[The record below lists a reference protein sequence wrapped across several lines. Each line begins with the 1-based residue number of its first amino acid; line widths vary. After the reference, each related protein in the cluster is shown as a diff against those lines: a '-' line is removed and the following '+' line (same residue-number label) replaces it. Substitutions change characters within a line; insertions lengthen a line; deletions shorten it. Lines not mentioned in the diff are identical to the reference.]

1 MQNKKKRLDKV
12 RKELFAKNIEAFIV
26 ASAENRRYLSGFT
39 ATDNQPDE
47 LAGIIVITQDQAI
60 LITDFRYEIQAEAEI
75 DSAFRLY
82 IYKKNLL
89 AETADIIK
97 KINPS
102 AIGFE
107 SCRLTC
113 FMHEKLTAHFKKK
126 GIKAETIPCEN
137 IVENIRMIKEEAE
150 IKLIKNSLDI
160 AEAAFADFI
169 KKFKLDMS
177 EKEAAWLLEQIM
189 REKGADELSFPIIA
203 ASGPN
208 AAIPHAICSDRLFK
222 KGETILFDWGAKKNG
237 YCSDISR
244 TFIIGKPD
252 NLLKNAFN
260 AVLEAQNKA
269 ISLIK
274 PGANSVD
281 IDNAARQRI
290 NNAGFKDKFGHALG
304 HGVGLNVHEEPRI
317 NPINNTILKQGM
329 VFTVEPGIYIKNY
342 GGIRLEN
349 MIAVTKKGA
358 EVFNASAPSLHNIL
372 DY

>member
-1 MQNKKKRLDKV
+1 MQNIKKRLDKV
-12 RKELFAKNIEAFIV
+12 RKALFAKKIEAFIV
-26 ASAENRRYLSGFT
+26 SSAENRRYLSGFT
-39 ATDNQPDE
+39 AADNQPDE
-47 LAGIIVITQDQAI
+47 LAGIIVITRDQAI

-82 IYKKNLL
+82 IYKNNLL

-107 SCRLTC
+107 SRRLTC
-113 FMHEKLTAHFKKK
+113 FMHKQLTAYFKEKR
-126 GIKAETIPCEN
+126 IKAETISCKN
-137 IVENIRMIKEEAE
+137 IVENIRVIKEKSE
-150 IKLIKNSLDI
+150 IKLIKRSLDI
-160 AEAAFADFI
+160 AEAAFTDFM

-177 EKEAAWLLEQIM
+177 EKEAAWMLEQMM

-222 KGETILFDWGAKKNG
+222 KGESILFDWGAKKNG

-244 TFIIGKPD
+244 TFIVGKPD
-252 NLLKNAFN
+252 NLLKEAFN
-260 AVLEAQNKA
+260 AVLEAQNRA

-274 PGANSVD
+274 PGATSID
-281 IDNAARQRI
+281 IDNEARKHI
-290 NNAGFKDKFGHALG
+290 DNAGFKGKFGHALG
-304 HGVGLNVHEEPRI
+304 HGVGLNVHEPPGINRI
-317 NPINNTILKQGM
+317 DNTILKQGM

-349 MIAVTKKGA
+349 MVAVTKQGV
-358 EVFNASAPSLHNIL
+358 EVLNASAPSLYLKI
-372 DY
+372 